1 MNEMS
6 IEQKIVY
13 HLADSGFI
21 TSVGDVQEAMKSLS
35 YAKLLITG
43 DGIEDDV
50 KDAIDKGE
58 IEVEGL
64 CDHEPL
70 SNPEIDVVFDN
81 DEPLSNPEIGKVSDE

>member
-1 MNEMS
+1 MKDMKNMS

-21 TSVGDVQEAMKSLS
+21 TSVGDVQEAMKSLN
-35 YAKLLITG
+35 YAKWLITG

-81 DEPLSNPEIGKVSDE
+81 DDQQTNPDINE

>member
-1 MNEMS
+1 MIENKS

-13 HLADSGFI
+13 HLADLGFI
-21 TSVGDVQEAMKSLS
+21 TSVCDVGEAMKSIP
-35 YAKLLITG
+35 YAKYLITG
-43 DGIEDDV
+43 DGI
-50 KDAIDKGE
+50 KDEVEEAIKNGE

-81 DEPLSNPEIGKVSDE
+81 DNENIK